1 MNLPILIDQAIAE
14 RVERLELPW
23 NRYGIDPYG
32 IAKRDLA
39 FVFTWLAKLY
49 QGYFRCEVHGIEHVP
64 PRGRAMLI
72 GNHSGGV
79 AIDAGM
85 VLASCFF
92 ELDPP
97 RLAQGMAEKFLN
109 RIPGAS
115 QITSRIGQFTGL
127 PEHAKRLLE
136 EERLLMVFPE
146 GARGTAKLARDA
158 DSLVRFG
165 TGFMRLAME
174 TGSPIVPV
182 AFIGAGDAMPTIAN
196 LYGLGKLIG
205 VPYIPITSYLLP
217 LPKPTTFQ
225 ILYGAPMR
233 FSGEGSEA
241 DEVVVANVEKVRTR
255 IAWLIEQGRKLREG
269 KMTAEELELT

>member
-1 MNLPILIDQAIAE
+1 LDLPYLTDEAIAE

-23 NRYGIDPYG
+23 NRFGIDPYG
-32 IAKRDLA
+32 IAKHDLA
-39 FVFTWLAKLY
+39 FFFTWLEKLY
-49 QGYFRCEVHGIEHVP
+49 RGYFRCEVYGIEHVP

-115 QITSRIGQFTGL
+115 QLTSRIGQFTGL

-174 TGSPIVPV
+174 TGAPIVPV
-182 AFIGAGDAMPTIAN
+182 AFLGAGDAMPTVAN

-205 VPYIPITSYLLP
+205 VPYVPVTRYLLP

-269 KMTAEELELT
+269 KMSPEELELT